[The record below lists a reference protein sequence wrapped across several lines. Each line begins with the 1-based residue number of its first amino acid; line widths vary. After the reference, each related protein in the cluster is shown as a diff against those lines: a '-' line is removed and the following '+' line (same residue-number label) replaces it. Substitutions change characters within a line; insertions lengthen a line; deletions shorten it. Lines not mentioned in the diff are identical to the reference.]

1 MNVDNLIRRLK
12 INDKIDESMLTKL
25 NIKNEDENQENI
37 EFEFQLDE
45 WATINKIRFTEK
57 LHIKFL
63 KLWSILSIPI
73 IDYKRGSCEWRIRT
87 RTAKSN
93 DIFIIKSSPEDENKS
108 LLERENWIMISNSQ
122 NKSIIL
128 RFLKIFGDA
137 IECYDK
143 YYIGIEIGNF
153 TSNEPVVQNVLNR
166 LQEELF
172 KNSVVFNTKF

>member
-12 INDKIDESMLTKL
+12 INDKIDETMLTKL
-25 NIKNEDENQENI
+25 NIKQYENEENAEL
-37 EFEFQLDE
+37 EFELDE

-73 IDYKRGSCEWRIRT
+73 IDYKRGTCEWRIRT
-87 RTAKSN
+87 IKDN
-93 DIFIIKSSPEDENKS
+93 DVFIIKSSSEDENKS
-108 LLERENWIMISNSQ
+108 LLERENWIMMSNSQ

-143 YYIGIEIGNF
+143 YYSGIEIGNF

-166 LQEELF
+166 LQQELF